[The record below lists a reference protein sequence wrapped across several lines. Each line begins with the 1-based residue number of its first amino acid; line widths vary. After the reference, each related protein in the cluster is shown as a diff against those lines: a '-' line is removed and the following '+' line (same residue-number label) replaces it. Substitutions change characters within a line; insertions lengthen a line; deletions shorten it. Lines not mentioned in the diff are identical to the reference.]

1 MPATASRKINLAQEL
16 VGNYPSQ
23 RGNKTAFFCGDT
35 AISYRELKENI
46 CKFANVLSAMGVK
59 PTDRVIILLP
69 DSPMFVY
76 AFLGSIMC
84 GAWPV
89 PINTM
94 LGEDDYSY
102 LLHDSEARVLVT
114 TEASK
119 GAGVATQHF
128 CEKIFPDD
136 RFEKLLADASI
147 EIDPYLA
154 NPDDIAFWLY
164 SSGSTGK
171 PKPTPHKQGSML
183 YTADTYA
190 KQVLN
195 ISETDVCFS
204 VSKLFFAYGLGNSLT
219 FPIRFGASAILLS
232 DPPSPE
238 KVIDV
243 LLRHQPNIFFGVP
256 TMYNSLLKKMNGEE
270 FAGLRLCVSAGEA
283 LPPEIYRQWKA
294 KTGVEIVDGI
304 GSTEALH
311 VFISNRPGEVKEG
324 TSGSLVPGY
333 EAKIVNDDGSE
344 VALEETGHLLIR
356 GESITPGYWNRPE
369 QNQERVLDDGWF
381 KTGDMYSRV
390 NGCFTYQ
397 GRGDDMLKVGGI
409 WVSPMEVEYILIEHE
424 AVNECAV
431 VGQEVEGL
439 VKPFA
444 YVVLHQHSKDNQERL
459 QSELMQFLAE
469 RLPKFKRPW
478 GIRFM
483 VDLPKTATGKV
494 QRFKLRQ
501 RNAR

>member
-1 MPATASRKINLAQEL
+1 M
-16 VGNYPSQ
+16 
-23 RGNKTAFFCGDT
+23 
-35 AISYRELKENI
+35 
-46 CKFANVLSAMGVK
+46 
-59 PTDRVIILLP
+59 
-69 DSPMFVY
+69 
-76 AFLGSIMC
+76 
-84 GAWPV
+84 
-89 PINTM
+89 
-94 LGEDDYSY
+94 
-102 LLHDSEARVLVT
+102 
-114 TEASK
+114 
-119 GAGVATQHF
+119 
-128 CEKIFPDD
+128 
-136 RFEKLLADASI
+136 
-147 EIDPYLA
+147 
-154 NPDDIAFWLY
+154 
-164 SSGSTGK
+164 
-171 PKPTPHKQGSML
+171 
-183 YTADTYA
+183 
-190 KQVLN
+190 
-195 ISETDVCFS
+195 
-204 VSKLFFAYGLGNSLT
+204 
-219 FPIRFGASAILLS
+219 
-232 DPPSPE
+232 
-238 KVIDV
+238 
-243 LLRHQPNIFFGVP
+243 
-256 TMYNSLLKKMNGEE
+256 
-270 FAGLRLCVSAGEA
+270 SAGEA

-324 TSGSLVPGY
+324 TSGSLVSGY

-344 VALEETGHLLIR
+344 VAPEETGHLLIR

-369 QNQERVLDDGWF
+369 QNRERVLDGGWF
-381 KTGDMYSRV
+381 MTGDMYSRA

-409 WVSPMEVEYILIEHE
+409 WVSPMEIEYILIEHE

-444 YVVLHQHSKDNQERL
+444 YVVLHQHSKDNQERI

-483 VDLPKTATGKV
+483 EDLPKTATGKV